1 MKQKDYILKLKE
13 RLRIGLPG
21 QASHLK
27 MLPLERRNN
36 LPGNSGNPLPRSSS
50 VLILLYPL
58 DDYFGT
64 LLIKRTEDLSV
75 HSGQI
80 SFPGG
85 KKDPEDQ
92 TPVHTALREAEE
104 EIGITADD
112 IYILGELSLLYVSPS
127 NFEIHPV
134 IGFVDQLQRLTP
146 NPAEVEFIIELS
158 LKNLYNLQTLTDLR
172 VRSFEFKD
180 VPCFRVNGHI
190 VWGATAMI
198 LQELLDV
205 MSEV

>member
-1 MKQKDYILKLKE
+1 MMQKDFSLKLKE
-13 RLRIGLPG
+13 RLRITLPG
-21 QASHLK
+21 QASHQK
-27 MLPLERRNN
+27 MLPLERRKNW
-36 LPGNSGNPLPRSSS
+36 PDTSGNPQPKSSS

-58 DDYFGT
+58 EDYFGT
-64 LLIKRTEDLSV
+64 LLIKRTKDLSV

-85 KKDPEDQ
+85 KKEPEDQ

-104 EIGITADD
+104 EIGIFASSID
-112 IYILGELSLLYVSPS
+112 ILGELSLLYVSPS

-134 IGFVDQLQRLTP
+134 VGYADQLQRLTP

-158 LKNLYNLQTLTDLR
+158 LKNLYDLQTLTDLR
-172 VRSFEFKD
+172 VRTFEFKN

-198 LQELLDV
+198 IQELLDV

>member
-1 MKQKDYILKLKE
+1 MKHKDYILELKK
-13 RLRIGLPG
+13 RLKHSLPG
-21 QASHLK
+21 QASHIK
-27 MLPLERRNN
+27 MLPLERRKD
-36 LPGNSGNPLPRSSS
+36 LPNTSGNPLPKSSS
-50 VLILLYPL
+50 VLLLLYPL

-85 KKDPEDQ
+85 KKDPEDK

-104 EIGITADD
+104 EIGITAGSID
-112 IYILGELSLLYVSPS
+112 ILGELSLLYVSPS
-127 NFEIHPV
+127 NFDIHPV
-134 IGFVDQLQRLTP
+134 IGFTKQLNDLKP
-146 NPAEVEFIIELS
+146 NPEEVEFIIELP
-158 LKNLYNLQTLTDLR
+158 LKNIDSCRTVSDLT
-172 VRSFEFKD
+172 VRSYKLKQ
-180 VPCFRVNGHI
+180 VPCYTVNGHM

-205 MSEV
+205 LNEL

>member
-1 MKQKDYILKLKE
+1 MMQKDLILKLKE
-13 RLRIGLPG
+13 RLELSLPG
-21 QASHLK
+21 QASHVK
-27 MLPLERRNN
+27 MLPLERRND
-36 LPGNSGNPLPRSSS
+36 LPDFSGNSKPKSSS

-85 KKDPEDQ
+85 KKDPEDK
-92 TPVHTALREAEE
+92 TPVSTALREAEE
-104 EIGITADD
+104 EIGITAGD
-112 IYILGELSLLYVSPS
+112 IDILGKLSLLYVSPS

-134 IGFVDQLQRLTP
+134 IGFTQKLNNLKP
-146 NPAEVEFIIELS
+146 NPEEVEFIIELP
-158 LKNLYNLQTLTDLR
+158 LKNIDSCRTVSDLT
-172 VRSFEFKD
+172 VRSYKLKQ
-180 VPCFRVNGHI
+180 VPCFMVNGHT

-198 LQELLDV
+198 LQEFLDV
-205 MSEV
+205 LYEL